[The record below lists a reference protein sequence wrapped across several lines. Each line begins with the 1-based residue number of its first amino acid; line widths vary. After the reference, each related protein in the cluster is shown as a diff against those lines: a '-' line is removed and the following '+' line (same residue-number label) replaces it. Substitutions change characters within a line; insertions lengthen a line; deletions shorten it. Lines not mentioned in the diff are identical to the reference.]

1 MKPLTVVWS
10 CEWSFVSC
18 ALYVRDGYGTP
29 RGTVE
34 QALRYV
40 SLDLGCLKDE
50 EYLGVADI

>member
-10 CEWSFVSC
+10 CEWSFVPC